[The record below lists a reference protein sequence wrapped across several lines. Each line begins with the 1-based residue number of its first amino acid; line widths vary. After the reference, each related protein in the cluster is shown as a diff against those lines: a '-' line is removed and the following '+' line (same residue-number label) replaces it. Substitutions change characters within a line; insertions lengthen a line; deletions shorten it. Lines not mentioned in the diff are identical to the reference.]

1 VYVLDL
7 LGFGRSAKM
16 ENLNYYWKD
25 CIRLFITGYTY
36 LLGSPLR
43 LTIKQKIEFYVN
55 AWAYRGLRFTAKL
68 PMRGQSTRS
77 NAKTIKSTVNFF
89 NIKKY

>member
-1 VYVLDL
+1 L
-7 LGFGRSAKM
+7 LGFGRSAQM
-16 ENLNYYWKD
+16 VNLNYYWKD

-43 LTIKQKIEFYVN
+43 LNIKQKIEFFVN
-55 AWAYRGLRFTAKL
+55 VWVYRGLRFTQKL
-68 PMRGQSTRS
+68 PMRGQNTRS